1 MKEKLKALF
10 KRVKAIAAAASV
22 AVVSAMTTVA
32 ASAATE
38 EANNMESMLTTAGD
52 EITSQF
58 SSLVNT
64 IIPVV
69 IGILGTALVIFGI
82 FALVKFAKKIFGKVA
97 G

>member
-32 ASAATE
+32 ASAATK